1 MPTQPAIRTATG
13 VLSNAQ
19 LSANSMKMQDI
30 QRQMETIKSTQVLLA
45 KIEIEQLKTLLRL
58 LQEAVTGKPV
68 S

>member
-1 MPTQPAIRTATG
+1 
-13 VLSNAQ
+13 
-19 LSANSMKMQDI
+19 MKMQDI
-30 QRQMETIKSTQVLLA
+30 QRQMETIKTTQVLLA